1 MKGLLFLTGFLF
13 QSLLVFGQPY
23 QSIFSKDTTRWN
35 VYECAPDAGGTI
47 VYYSFSD
54 TLINEKVYHA
64 MYRENL
70 FSSSQE
76 LRFDNELC
84 GYVHEDTLLG
94 KYWFLKFDENEQK
107 EALFMDLSLNKGDSM
122 AIISDF
128 RYMWTDSVIVDSVC
142 YENDRKII
150 AIDKVHYDCYD
161 VNKLRFIEGIGST
174 NGFYM
179 GEWYEQP
186 EPYTLMCK
194 FDNYS
199 KTYSID
205 KEWFSHC
212 YHDGGAGIR
221 DSEFGSNISI
231 YPNPAQGKLTVTIAN
246 FKSDLDY
253 VIFNSIGRAK
263 SIGVFMKN
271 SNELEINENGIF
283 FIKISNDKYLTT
295 KKVIIYGY

>member
-13 QSLLVFGQPY
+13 QSFLVFGQPY

-54 TLINEKVYHA
+54 TLINEKVYHV
-64 MYRENL
+64 MYRENI

-84 GYVHEDTLLG
+84 GYIHEDTLLG
-94 KYWFLKFDENEQK
+94 KYWFLKFDDNEQK

-128 RYMWTDSVIVDSVC
+128 RYMWTDSVIVDSVY

-161 VNKLRFIEGIGST
+161 VNKLKFIEGIGSA

-194 FDNYS
+194 FDSYS

-212 YHDGGAGIR
+212 YHDGGARIH

-231 YPNPAQGKLTVTIAN
+231 YPNPAQEKLTVTIAN

-253 VIFNSIGRAK
+253 VIFNSIGRVK
-263 SIGVFMKN
+263 SVGVFMKN

-283 FIKISNDKYLTT
+283 FIKISNDKYQTT